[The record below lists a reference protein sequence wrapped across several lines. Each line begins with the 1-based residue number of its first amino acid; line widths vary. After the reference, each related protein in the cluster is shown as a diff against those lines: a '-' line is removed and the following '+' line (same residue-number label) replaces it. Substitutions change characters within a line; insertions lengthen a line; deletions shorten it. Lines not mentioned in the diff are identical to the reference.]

1 MAVTA
6 TKTTIINPI
15 LGTPQVK
22 FSNGGIIVG
31 ISGDTIYKIRSATA
45 TNTVAQ
51 EVLRKIGNDL
61 NKILITQFR

>member
-1 MAVTA
+1 M
-6 TKTTIINPI
+6 
-15 LGTPQVK
+15 K

-31 ISGDTIYKIRSATA
+31 INGDTIYKIRSATA

-61 NKILITQFR
+61 NKILVTQFK